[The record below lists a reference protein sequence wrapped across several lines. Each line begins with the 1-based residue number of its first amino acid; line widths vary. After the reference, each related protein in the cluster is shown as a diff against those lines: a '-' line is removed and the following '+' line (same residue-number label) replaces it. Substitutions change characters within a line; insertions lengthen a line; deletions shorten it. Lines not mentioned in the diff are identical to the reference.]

1 MKNRVALYEFALL
14 LVVLALLLLA
24 LLGPALAPPPDY
36 HQFADQRSWLGMPHA
51 WDVLSNLPFALWGLA
66 GLAVLM
72 RLPQSTAQAS
82 PTAQRWLATLFFGG
96 LVLTAAASSYY
107 HWQPDE
113 PGLAL
118 DRLGMVLAFA
128 GLLGLAVADRV
139 SDRAGGALAA
149 AVLVFGPLS
158 IAAVLQQDNFL
169 PWVVLQAG
177 SLLLLVAL
185 ASLPPLRGVL
195 GLRLGTVIALYALAK
210 ALELGDHAVFA
221 FSDGFVSG
229 HSLKHV
235 VASLAAWPVLAAV
248 LKC

>member
-1 MKNRVALYEFALL
+1 M
-14 LVVLALLLLA
+14 
-24 LLGPALAPPPDY
+24 
-36 HQFADQRSWLGMPHA
+36 
-51 WDVLSNLPFALWGLA
+51 
-66 GLAVLM
+66 
-72 RLPQSTAQAS
+72 
-82 PTAQRWLATLFFGG
+82 
-96 LVLTAAASSYY
+96 
-107 HWQPDE
+107 
-113 PGLAL
+113 
-118 DRLGMVLAFA
+118 
-128 GLLGLAVADRV
+128 
-139 SDRAGGALAA
+139 
-149 AVLVFGPLS
+149 
-158 IAAVLQQDNFL
+158 LQQDNFL